1 MDITV
6 ENVSVTDRPLTFI
19 GRAAGTSTDRTD
31 KGDPVKRALGCIRMG
46 HGSVLE
52 HVGATFRISGV
63 SRNCTHQLVRHRLAS
78 YTELS
83 QRYTKLDVTG
93 SDWYVVPPT
102 IAEDENASAFY
113 RDTMK
118 AAACAYLAMVD
129 DGIPAEDARFALPG
143 ACKSTITVTMNLREF
158 KSFHDLRSD
167 RHAQWEIRAMSDGM
181 LDALREET
189 KGSEEWQTLLDKL
202 FPAVD
207 GAEQGTEK

>member
-1 MDITV
+1 MNITV
-6 ENVSVTDRPLTFI
+6 ENVSITDSPLTFI
-19 GRAAGTSTDRTD
+19 GKAAGTSTDRID
-31 KGDPVKRALGCIRMG
+31 KGNPVKRALGCIRMG
-46 HGSVLE
+46 HDSVLE
-52 HVGATFRISGV
+52 HVGMTFRISGV

-93 SDWYVVPPT
+93 NDWYVVPPT
-102 IAEDENASAFY
+102 IAGNENAAAFY

-129 DGIPAEDARFALPG
+129 NGIPAEDARFILPG

-158 KSFHDLRSD
+158 KSFHALRSD

-189 KGSEEWQTLLDKL
+189 KGSEEWQTLLDRL
-202 FPAVD
+202 FPAD
-207 GAEQGTEK
+207 DKADMKPEK